1 MPSKSDTVPAMLTP
15 GEVVLNEKQQKALEK
30 YVGQSREE
38 IFGKIKVP
46 GFNIGGKVKK
56 YYAEGGQAKDKELS
70 QREKNI
76 KGWQR
81 GLDIAIQRERAG
93 TPQPDNL
100 NWYYKQYLKKPILYR
115 SEAKKVKAEKSY
127 TKAKEK
133 ASKMRAAGY
142 KLPPG
147 LKDGGKVKKKKKYNK
162 GGMVKKAYSRMYKA
176 KWGG

>member
-1 MPSKSDTVPAMLTP
+1 MPSKSDTIPAMLTP

-76 KGWQR
+76 KGWQDR
-81 GLDIAIQRERAG
+81 
-93 TPQPDNL
+93 
-100 NWYYKQYLKKPILYR
+100 
-115 SEAKKVKAEKSY
+115 
-127 TKAKEK
+127 
-133 ASKMRAAGY
+133 
-142 KLPPG
+142 
-147 LKDGGKVKKKKKYNK
+147 KKKYNK